1 MARLVRGLLR
11 TVSVLLNQL
20 YSSCLLIPI
29 AVADDERIVRAVF
42 SPMNV
47 KNNQIKRNFY
57 EPPIPTD
64 ELSVMRW
71 EYLGAKASKARAK
84 KIQNPAKG
92 RTYHGLAAFRVGKI
106 RVDDISVVDS
116 RNQFCGHADVHFKI
130 AALKQRREKNEAL
143 PALDGKRLKE
153 LQDHLI
159 ACSKYY
165 PDPNPARTN
174 WAGGPLSPP

>member
-20 YSSCLLIPI
+20 YSSCLLIPVE
-29 AVADDERIVRAVF
+29 VADDERIVRAVF
-42 SPMNV
+42 SPMNI

-64 ELSVMRW
+64 ELSVMRL
-71 EYLGAKASKARAK
+71 EYLGAKASKTRAK
-84 KIQNPAKG
+84 KIQNPPKG
-92 RTYHGLAAFRVGKI
+92 RTYHGFAAFSVGKI
-106 RVDDISVVDS
+106 RVDDISVADS
-116 RNQFCGHADVHFKI
+116 RNQFCG
-130 AALKQRREKNEAL
+130 

-159 ACSKYY
+159 ACSKFY
-165 PDPNPARTN
+165 PDLNPARTN
-174 WAGGPLSPP
+174 WTGGPLSPP